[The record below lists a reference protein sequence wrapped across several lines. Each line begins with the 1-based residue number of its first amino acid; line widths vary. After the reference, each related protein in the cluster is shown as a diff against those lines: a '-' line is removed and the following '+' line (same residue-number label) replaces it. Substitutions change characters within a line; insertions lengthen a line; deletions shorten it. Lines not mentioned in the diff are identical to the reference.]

1 MSKKK
6 RAHVSGL
13 GGKPMIEGVLTRNQN
28 KYSIVVRRSDGV
40 LQTVVKDVEANP
52 DKVIKKIPFVRGI
65 FELFESIKLAVESL
79 EYSAEFYGNDSIPET
94 GFDKILSKL
103 FGKHA
108 NTIISIIVGIISFVL
123 CLAII
128 VAFPVLFSKLLERYI
143 INMSLIHILECLAS
157 ILILLLY
164 MFIFTSLK
172 VVKRMMGFHSALHQ
186 CINCVE
192 RGRKLN
198 YKNVAASSRIMRS
211 CESNFLYLIVIL
223 SAILFMFIRIDYVP
237 LRLLIRLLYIPVAAG
252 IFYEVYLF
260 VKRFDNIFTRI
271 LATPGMLLQY
281 ITTRKSDDDMV
292 TVAMASLEAVF
303 DWKEFLVESF
313 PDKYS
318 ADDFN
323 IVVKHHI
330 EGMDDDLDD
339 DNYFPDSSEFIEKL
353 KAEGYVEEDFTL
365 EAEEQV
371 EEVVDEEY
379 VEGYVEPEYAEEEE
393 EYYVDENGEYFV
405 DEQGEYYIDKNGEHY
420 YVEPENEYYDEEEY
434 SKEDF
439 IEEEYDEDTEEDYAE
454 EDYSEEAEDDYA
466 KEDIIDNES
475 DTIEETEENGNVEET
490 DDNEDSNISIEE
502 TDEIKETDG
511 VEAAED
517 TEETD
522 NVEVAEDIK
531 ETDNVEESDDIDEND
546 DRQETDDV
554 EVNTEKNVESEESS
568 DVKEDIATE
577 VVSEDSEDDA
587 QVVVEEDA
595 FEDADDVK
603 SDITGNDNMERTQP
617 IKVDITDDFGFSPED
632 EEVDENTM
640 QFEPVDESIAGG
652 IKIEGKEDD
661 YDEEDDE
668 DYGRPKFSKDIVSIP
683 MPDRLDN
690 IVEYIPEGGIT
701 SRIYNYDEEEPIDD
715 DDDEDIDFDN
725 IIDENGQLTLK
736 DTDAFERKLDE
747 EFDEMFKRLGLDQDD
762 L

>member
-1 MSKKK
+1 
-6 RAHVSGL
+6 
-13 GGKPMIEGVLTRNQN
+13 MIEGVLTRNQN
-28 KYSIVVRRSDGV
+28 KYAVVVRRSDGV

-52 DKVIKKIPFVRGI
+52 DKVIKKIPFVRGV
-65 FELFESIKLAVESL
+65 FELFESIRLAVESL
-79 EYSAEFYGNDSIPET
+79 EYSAEFYGKDTEPET

-108 NTIISIIVGIISFVL
+108 DAIISIIVGIISFVL

-143 INMSLIHILECLAS
+143 INMSLIHILECLAAV
-157 ILILLLY
+157 LILLLY
-164 MFIFTSLK
+164 MLIFMSLK

-237 LRLLIRLLYIPVAAG
+237 LRLLVRLLYIPVASAV
-252 IFYEVYLF
+252 FYEVYLF
-260 VKRFDNIFTRI
+260 VRKFDNTFTRI
-271 LATPGMLLQY
+271 LAAPGMALQY
-281 ITTRKSDDDMV
+281 ITTRKSDDDMI
-292 TVAMASLEAVF
+292 TVAIASLEAVF
-303 DWKEFLVESF
+303 DWKQFLVESF

-318 ADDFN
+318 SDDFH

-330 EGMDDDLDD
+330 EGMDEELDD

-353 KAEGYVEEDFTL
+353 KAEGIVEEDFTL
-365 EAEEQV
+365 EAEEQI
-371 EEVVDEEY
+371 EETVDEEY
-379 VEGYVEPEYAEEEE
+379 VEGYVEPEYVEEEE
-393 EYYVDENGEYFV
+393 EYFVDENGEYFV
-405 DEQGEYYIDKNGEHY
+405 DEHGEYYIDKNGEHY
-420 YVEPENEYYDEEEY
+420 YVEPEYVEEEEEEY
-434 SKEDF
+434 Y
-439 IEEEYDEDTEEDYAE
+439 EEEYTDEEYVEEVVEDTEEEIEEEIVEEVDEEEVTEESEEIEESEEKVEATEETVEDTKETEDIEDIEDTEEKEEPKEEETAE
-454 EDYSEEAEDDYA
+454 EEIEE
-466 KEDIIDNES
+466 KEEVEEKVEEENEV
-475 DTIEETEENGNVEET
+475 IEETEE
-490 DDNEDSNISIEE
+490 
-502 TDEIKETDG
+502 
-511 VEAAED
+511 
-517 TEETD
+517 
-522 NVEVAEDIK
+522 
-531 ETDNVEESDDIDEND
+531 
-546 DRQETDDV
+546 
-554 EVNTEKNVESEESS
+554 
-568 DVKEDIATE
+568 
-577 VVSEDSEDDA
+577 SED
-587 QVVVEEDA
+587 
-595 FEDADDVK
+595 
-603 SDITGNDNMERTQP
+603 MERTQP

-652 IKIEGKEDD
+652 IEIEGNDSED
-661 YDEEDDE
+661 YYEEDDE
-668 DYGRPKFSKDIVSIP
+668 DFGRPKFSKDIVSIP
-683 MPDRLDN
+683 MPDKLDN

-701 SRIYNYDEEEPIDD
+701 SRIYNYDEEEPID

>member
-353 KAEGYVEEDFTL
+353 KAEGYVEEDFTI

-393 EYYVDENGEYFV
+393 EYYVDVNGEYFV
-405 DEQGEYYIDKNGEHY
+405 DEQGEYFIDKNGEHY

-434 SKEDF
+434 SKEDY
-439 IEEEYDEDTEEDYAE
+439 IEEEYDEDTEEDYA
-454 EDYSEEAEDDYA
+454 EEAEDDYA

-490 DDNEDSNISIEE
+490 DDNDDSNISIEK
-502 TDEIKETDG
+502 TD
-511 VEAAED
+511 
-517 TEETD
+517 
-522 NVEVAEDIK
+522 DIK

-603 SDITGNDNMERTQP
+603 SDIKGNDNMERTQP

-701 SRIYNYDEEEPIDD
+701 SRIYNYEEEPIDD